1 MGKHDRTF
9 REVLKGVNERKPSV
23 EERVEH
29 AKMKDQTHR
38 TVKRLNAIGEGQRQA
53 REAMER
59 RDK

>member
-29 AKMKDQTHR
+29 AKMKDQTKR
-38 TVKRLNAIGEGQRQA
+38 TTDRAEATGAELRAA
-53 REAMER
+53 RESMDR
-59 RDK
+59 RTK